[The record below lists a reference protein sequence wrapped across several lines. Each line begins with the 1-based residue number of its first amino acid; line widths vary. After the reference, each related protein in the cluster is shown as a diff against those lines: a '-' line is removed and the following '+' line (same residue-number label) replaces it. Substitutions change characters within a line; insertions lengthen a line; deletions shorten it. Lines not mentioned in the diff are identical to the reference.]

1 MDLFTEK
8 ANSIIKSIKPLK
20 DVLEEEKVVYS
31 SEEEEAK
38 EEQAED
44 ASSTVPDKTLKAL
57 GLDPKAIAAIS
68 VAQKMSTQAAR
79 SSFRQDPQ
87 KVMNTAYG
95 KLMTS
100 IAGKI
105 NDLSKSIQ

>member
-44 ASSTVPDKTLKAL
+44 AADKTLKAL

-68 VAQKMSTQAAR
+68 VAQKMSAQAAR

-87 KVMNTAYG
+87 KVMNQAYG

-105 NDLSKSIQ
+105 DNLSKSIQ

>member
-44 ASSTVPDKTLKAL
+44 AADKTLKAL

-79 SSFRQDPQ
+79 SQDPQ
-87 KVMNTAYG
+87 KVMNQAYG

-105 NDLSKSIQ
+105 DNLSKSIK